1 MPPPPPE
8 AASSAD
14 AQSDDDYQTLAAV
27 IGRMRKENPGPSL
40 LRRKVYHTDSV
51 E

>member
-8 AASSAD
+8 V
-14 AQSDDDYQTLAAV
+14 AQSDDNNRSLADV
-27 IGRMRKENPGPSL
+27 IGKMQKENPGPFL
-40 LRRKVYHTDSV
+40 LRRKVYRTDSG

>member
-1 MPPPPPE
+1 MPPPPHE
-8 AASSAD
+8 ATSIAD
-14 AQSDDDYQTLAAV
+14 ARSDDDNWTLADV
-27 IGRMRKENPGPSL
+27 IEKKQKENPGPSL